1 MVGSCNRLRKYTNI
15 RRAHQRHALGF
26 YGWNGENQRGCRR
39 RWEIEYGE
47 AKGMGDGIINDG
59 NPVIVGGSVE
69 DKLIEGGIVVGTVV
83 SEDGLSEMG
92 LLGGTLAGSTL
103 AEGRINV
110 ERLAGG
116 VENEG

>member
-1 MVGSCNRLRKYTNI
+1 MGRPKESRGGGSVGSISML
-15 RRAHQRHALGF
+15 
-26 YGWNGENQRGCRR
+26 
-39 RWEIEYGE
+39 
-47 AKGMGDGIINDG
+47 GDGIINDG

-69 DKLIEGGIVVGTVV
+69 VKLIEGGIVVGTVV